1 MQTPDEL
8 QCLPPVQ
15 LVVHEPQCESADAPV
30 IAVSHPFVA
39 SPSQSA
45 KPTAHT

>member
-1 MQTPDEL
+1 MHTPEEL

-15 LVVHEPQCESADAPV
+15 LVVHEPQCESADDPV
-30 IAVSHPFVA
+30 IAVSHPLLA

-45 KPTAHT
+45 NPAAHT